1 MTVDE
6 REEPTFRELM
16 GDVGTLIG
24 EAWRLDPGRLI
35 LQVFLLGLSGII
47 GGIGLLLLIPI
58 VNSVADPSASIT
70 VPFFGAMSLGSI
82 PLSALLGAFVVL
94 TVIQALIMR
103 SSQVN
108 TTRMQQEIVDRMRG
122 DAFDAV
128 LAARW
133 DFILQRRRSD
143 VIEIVTTGAA
153 RSGMAFQ
160 QLLQGAVTAMLAAV
174 TALVALAVS
183 PAVVG
188 VALLGV
194 VLVAGLRLLGVRP
207 SYRLGIMFGERN
219 RHLQSVMADSMDS
232 LRLIRAHDAS
242 PVWNR
247 RLTDAFT
254 DAREVQLASTR
265 RQSTVAAVSSVAL
278 AAAAA
283 ILVLLAVRL
292 NVPATSIVVIL
303 LLVARLTGQVQQ
315 LATTVNLL
323 ATFLPSVTDLTSLAE
338 QARLAAEVPE
348 GSESLRPIDP
358 PDPSTALLD
367 FRNVGFRYPNS
378 DNGVEGLTFIVPRG
392 AVTALMGHSGAGKST
407 TADLALGLL
416 APSTGELLVDGI
428 ALAPADLRWWRHH
441 VAYVPQETVLLP
453 GTLRDNLVWS
463 TPRAIT
469 DEQCWSALDRSAA
482 TFARDLPAGLDTRLG
497 DRGLRLS
504 GGERQR
510 VAIAR
515 ALLREPSLLVLDE
528 ATSSLDDETES
539 AVLDLIVHLVPAV
552 TVLVIAHRQS
562 TLEAAD
568 HVVRLARG
576 SVSLD

>member
-1 MTVDE
+1 MIVDE
-6 REEPTFRELM
+6 HQEPTFRELL
-16 GDVGTLIG
+16 GDIGTLIG
-24 EAWRLDPGRLI
+24 QAWRLDPGRLV
-35 LQVFLLGLSGII
+35 LQVILLGLSGFI

-194 VLVAGLRLLGVRP
+194 VLVASLRLLGVRP

-303 LLVARLTGQVQQ
+303 LLVARLTAQVQQ

-338 QARLAAEVPE
+338 EARLAAEVPE
-348 GSESLRPIDP
+348 GSQSTRSIEP
-358 PDPSTALLD
+358 PDPSTPLLD

-378 DNGVEGLTFIVPRG
+378 DNGVQGLTFIVPRG
-392 AVTALMGHSGAGKST
+392 EVTALMGHSGAGKST

-416 APSTGELLVDGI
+416 APSTGELLVDGL

-463 TPRAIT
+463 TPHDIT

-482 TFARDLPAGLDTRLG
+482 TFARDLPEGLDTRLG

-515 ALLREPSLLVLDE
+515 ALLRDPSLLVLDE

-568 HVVRLARG
+568 HVVRLAHG
-576 SVSLD
+576 SVALN